1 MNHTN
6 PDSDFAPMVRALTT
20 GISFLLAIGG
30 QILLFTGPDRLNLGL
45 MLSGAAVVIF
55 LVSRLWNPPM
65 WMASAVKRWT
75 LSRRALLVI
84 IATCLAVMT
93 VMLAFS
99 FDAFGRVNYLPI
111 LFLWVGCAIIY
122 FLAFGYNEWQFA
134 RWREWVKENR
144 WEVIGV
150 ITVTVCAAAIRFYRL
165 GTIPRVINGD
175 EGVLGLMALETIR
188 LPLANPYSLFEN
200 FGALYL
206 QGIYYALWMLGETPF
221 ALRLLPAIGGTLA
234 IPAVYLFARRLFGA
248 QVAFIAAVLL
258 GASHVHIHF
267 SRTVAVG
274 YIQGTLLIP
283 LEMYFFI
290 SGIENRSLRRL
301 ALGGLILGFHFSV
314 YLSAQIVTALLAVY
328 IVIAFV
334 LCRPLIQNAG
344 RKLLAFW
351 GGMLLVA
358 LPNITYAVLTP
369 AEFLS
374 RLNKDGTF
382 QSGWMAAKIAE
393 TGKGAIQILIE
404 RVVHAFL
411 SLIHYPA
418 LEFYGTS
425 SPMIDAISG
434 ALFLF
439 GLVYALWRARDH
451 RYLLLNGYFWATVV
465 SVGIFSIPPEADSY
479 RMLIAI
485 PAVMILAAIGLQQL
499 LIVLFALAKNT
510 WVARIGMLL
519 LLLLPIVVLNLR
531 IYFMDFAAR
540 CRYGN
545 DERTRFA
552 SYLGSY
558 LDPLGRETRVFLL
571 RDDLLFYGSHR
582 SVDFLSGRLPVTNW
596 TEPVNT
602 IRGVANMAIVAVP
615 NRANELRDWAIDH
628 PGGKFQREYDCDN
641 LILLA
646 YYIP

>member
-1 MNHTN
+1 MDPTKH
-6 PDSDFAPMVRALTT
+6 DSDFAPMLRALTT
-20 GISFLLAIGG
+20 GISFLLGIGG
-30 QILLFTGPDRLNLGL
+30 QILLFTGPDRLNLGVL
-45 MLSGAAVVIF
+45 LSGVAVAIF
-55 LVSRLWNPPM
+55 LLSRLWNPPM
-65 WMASAVKRWT
+65 WMSSAVKGWSF
-75 LSRRALLVI
+75 SRRALLVV
-84 IATCLAVMT
+84 IAVCLAVMT

-111 LFLWVGCAIIY
+111 LFLWIACAIIY
-122 FLAFGYNEWQFA
+122 FLAFGYGEWQFIQ
-134 RWREWVKENR
+134 WREWIKANR

-150 ITVTVCAAAIRFYRL
+150 ITVTACAAIIRFYRL

-206 QGIYYALWMLGETPF
+206 QGMYYAMWVLGETPF

-248 QVAFIAAVLL
+248 QTAFIAAILL
-258 GASHVHIHF
+258 SVSHIHIHF

-283 LEMYFFI
+283 LEMYFFM
-290 SGIENRSLRRL
+290 SGIENKSLRRL

-314 YLSAQIVTALLAVY
+314 YLSAQIITAFLAVY

-351 GGMLLVA
+351 GGMLLIA

-382 QSGWMAAKIAE
+382 QSGWMAVKMAE
-393 TGKGAIQILIE
+393 SGKGTLQILIE
-404 RVVHAFL
+404 RVIHAFL

-425 SPMIDAISG
+425 SPMIDAITG

-439 GLVYALWRARDH
+439 GVVYALWRARDH
-451 RYLLLNGYFWATVV
+451 RYLLINGYFWATVV
-465 SVGIFSIPPEADSY
+465 AVGVFSIPPEADSY

-499 LIVLFALAKNT
+499 LIALSALAKNT
-510 WVARIGMLL
+510 RAVQISMMLL
-519 LLLLPIVVLNLR
+519 LLFPIVTLNLR
-531 IYFMDFAAR
+531 IYFVDFAAR

-552 SYLGSY
+552 SYLGTY
-558 LDPLGRETRVFLL
+558 LDTLGRETRVFLL
-571 RDDLLFYGSHR
+571 RDELLFYGTHR
-582 SVDFLSGRLPVTNW
+582 SVDFLSGGLPVTNW
-596 TEPVNT
+596 PDSVNA

-615 NRANELRDWAIDH
+615 NRADELRTWAIDH
-628 PGGKFQREYDCDN
+628 PGGKFQREYDCER

-646 YYIP
+646 YHIP